1 MSDVHTGF
9 SRPSQLL
16 IDRSLVLCKVLLGME
31 NSFYPFAAI
40 YENGRVGCLFA
51 DDYGIDNPG
60 EMQLLEH
67 LQWRVIDN
75 ITDNDAYATLVY
87 AAQIEINDKQ
97 AQDAIV
103 ITLCEPNKPERSVVY
118 PYYRSNQRI
127 ILAPPLIEK

>member
-16 IDRSLVLCKVLLGME
+16 IDRSLVLCKVLLAME

-67 LQWRVIDN
+67 LQWRIIDN

>member
-16 IDRSLVLCKVLLGME
+16 IDRALVLCKVLLRME

-40 YENGRVGCLFA
+40 YENGRIGCLFS
-51 DDYGIDNPG
+51 DDHGVANPG

-67 LQWRVIDN
+67 LQWRIIDN

>member
-16 IDRSLVLCKVLLGME
+16 IDRALVLCKVLLRME

-40 YENGRVGCLFA
+40 YENGRIGCLFS
-51 DDYGIDNPG
+51 DDHGAENPG

-67 LQWRVIDN
+67 LQWRIIDN